1 MRGGSFEREWR
12 IGPLVS
18 MENFRKYDRLK
29 WIGDSGRTDDRFAS
43 VDHTDRPDSQ
53 LLLQPHERFVF
64 AIYLSLTLHIRR
76 CTAKQSTSKHSIQ
89 RATEFP
95 RVMSCRAK
103 FHPSFP
109 GQNLSFDFSL
119 STQPLL
125 SRLRLLDSFI
135 QKRAKT
141 PFPHPFLAFLQ
152 IRERISIQIRTRV
165 AISRFNLSR
174 GLHEALHRDG
184 IITVVQMVYYN
195 CVFYIPGCRQ

>member
-29 WIGDSGRTDDRFAS
+29 WIGDSGWTDDRFAS

-76 CTAKQSTSKHSIQ
+76 CTAKQSTGKHSIQ

-119 STQPLL
+119 STFAFEAAIA
-125 SRLRLLDSFI
+125 RLFYTKASENTFPPSF
-135 QKRAKT
+135 
-141 PFPHPFLAFLQ
+141 PFLQ

-165 AISRFNLSR
+165 A
-174 GLHEALHRDG
+174 
-184 IITVVQMVYYN
+184 Q
-195 CVFYIPGCRQ
+195 

>member
-76 CTAKQSTSKHSIQ
+76 CTAKQSTGKHSIQ

-141 PFPHPFLAFLQ
+141 PFPHPFRAFLQ

-165 AISRFNLSR
+165 
-174 GLHEALHRDG
+174 G
-184 IITVVQMVYYN
+184 Q
-195 CVFYIPGCRQ
+195 

>member
-76 CTAKQSTSKHSIQ
+76 CTAKQSTGKHSIQ

-141 PFPHPFLAFLQ
+141 LFPHPFHSYKFE
-152 IRERISIQIRTRV
+152 REFRFRFERE
-165 AISRFNLSR
+165 SRNKPVQSESWIAV
-174 GLHEALHRDG
+174 EALHRDG
-184 IITVVQMVYYN
+184 IITDVQVYYN

>member
-1 MRGGSFEREWR
+1 
-12 IGPLVS
+12 

-29 WIGDSGRTDDRFAS
+29 WIGDSGWTDDRFAS

-76 CTAKQSTSKHSIQ
+76 CTAKQSTGKHSIQ

-141 PFPHPFLAFLQ
+141 LFPHPFHSYKFEREFRFRFERESRNKPVQSESWITRGTPSRRYNYSCTDGLLQLRFLYTWMPTM
-152 IRERISIQIRTRV
+152 IRTLAKV
-165 AISRFNLSR
+165 
-174 GLHEALHRDG
+174 RDAG
-184 IITVVQMVYYN
+184 QI
-195 CVFYIPGCRQ
+195 